1 MDFVIRFTT
10 RAWYFQGHSPMFS
23 ELLESIIGKKVGKT
37 RVVPVTSKIL
47 FVFILIILV
56 SNLASNYINL
66 MFNRTE
72 LISQMKDLLGKDL
85 RDIYTFCNNQYEI
98 FQLTRDENKSL
109 DAIKLKGSAQLKN
122 SRAVV
127 LGLKRDQKYFFTS
140 SKMATVAPFD
150 DRTSFDIMEKN
161 RAQGVDEGFLPLKL
175 NNHEYFAAYKYNIK
189 WEMYLVRAEE
199 ENEFYQKQREIF
211 RNVSIIIGIITLL
224 SAIVGAVLLRRILK
238 YVRLLT
244 RSIMSMADSQQLEIV
259 DLKKA
264 PNDDITYLGMAFN
277 SLSST
282 VNNLISI
289 FRKFAN
295 QDIVI
300 KAYRDREVKLEGVQ
314 KNLTIMFSDIKS
326 FTFITETLGTD
337 IIRLLNLHYDQA
349 IREIVEHDGIIGAI
363 IGDALLAVFGALDEE
378 VAEPH
383 RNKSLQ
389 AVLAGYKM
397 QDVARRLRD
406 EMTRKR
412 DGILSKRGKL
422 TPEEERVY
430 KAVLLEVG
438 VGIDGGEVFYG
449 TLGSHVRMTNTVIG
463 DNVNAASRLEG
474 LTRVYKVPVICSEF
488 VKRDIESSDKAAHE
502 HSEIY
507 FQELDTVQVKGK
519 TTGTKIYWPVPT
531 SEMTGVMEKSL
542 TAFSHGLKL
551 YYKGNWSAAHKEFV
565 KSKLKVAKVFQ
576 ERTHRNKA
584 PAKWNGIWEMK
595 TK

>member
-1 MDFVIRFTT
+1 
-10 RAWYFQGHSPMFS
+10 MFA
-23 ELLESIIGKKVGKT
+23 ELKESLIGRKIGNT
-37 RVVPVTSKIL
+37 RVIPVTSKIL

-98 FQLTRDENKSL
+98 FQLTRDEKKSL
-109 DAIKLKGSAQLKN
+109 EAIKLKGAAQLKN

-127 LGLKRDQKYFFTS
+127 LGLKRDQKYFFTA
-140 SKMATVAPFD
+140 SKMPQVSKFADSA
-150 DRTSFDIMEKN
+150 SFELMESN
-161 RAQGVDEGFLPLKL
+161 RAKGSDEGFLPLKL
-175 NNHEYFAAYKYNIK
+175 NQHEYFAAYKYNPK
-189 WEMYLVRAEE
+189 WEMYLIRAEE

-211 RNVSIIIGIITLL
+211 RNVSIIIGVITLL
-224 SAIVGAVLLRRILK
+224 SAIVGTILLRRILK

-244 RSIMSMADSQQLEIV
+244 RSIMQMAETQQLEIV

-349 IREIVEHDGIIGAI
+349 IRQIMEHDGIIGAI
-363 IGDALLAVFGALDEE
+363 IGDALLAVFGALDDVDSDESNGE
-378 VAEPH
+378 H

-397 QDVARRLRD
+397 QDVARALRA
-406 EMTRKR
+406 EMTAKR
-412 DGILSKRGKL
+412 DAILKKKGKL

-488 VKRDIESSDKAAHE
+488 VKKDIESDGDQNDE
-502 HSEIY
+502 VGQIY

-519 TTGTKIYWPVPT
+519 TTGTHIYWPIPVSDINPA
-531 SEMTGVMEKSL
+531 MEKYL
-542 TAFSHGLKL
+542 EAFSRGLKL
-551 YYKGNWSAAHKEFV
+551 YYKGNWPAAHKEFV
-565 KSKLKVAKVFQ
+565 RSKLTVARVFE
-576 ERTHRNKA
+576 ERTYRSKA
-584 PAKWNGIWEMK
+584 PAKWNGIWQMK

>member
-1 MDFVIRFTT
+1 
-10 RAWYFQGHSPMFS
+10 MFA
-23 ELLESIIGKKVGKT
+23 ELKESIIGRKVGNT
-37 RVVPVTSKIL
+37 RVIPVTSKIL

-98 FQLTRDENKSL
+98 FQLTRDEKKSL
-109 DAIKLKGSAQLKN
+109 DAIKLKGAAQLKN

-127 LGLKRDQKYFFTS
+127 LGVRRDQKYFFTA
-140 SKMATVAPFD
+140 SKMAQVMPFT
-150 DRTSFDIMEKN
+150 DRASLDFMEQN
-161 RAQGVDEGFLPLKL
+161 RSKGSDEGFLPLKI
-175 NNHEYFAAYKYNIK
+175 NQHEYFAAYKYNPK
-189 WEMYLVRAEE
+189 WDIYLVRAEE

-211 RNVSIIIGIITLL
+211 RNVSIIIGVITFL
-224 SAIVGAVLLRRILK
+224 SAVVGTILLRRILR
-238 YVRLLT
+238 YVRQLT
-244 RSIMSMADSQQLEIV
+244 RSIMRMAETQQLEIV

-282 VNNLISI
+282 VNNLITI

-349 IREIVEHDGIIGAI
+349 IRQIVEHDGIIGAI
-363 IGDALLAVFGALDEE
+363 IGDALLAVFGALDD
-378 VAEPH
+378 VADEAEGSH

-397 QDVARRLRD
+397 QEVARNLRA
-406 EMTRKR
+406 EMTAKR
-412 DGILSKRGKL
+412 DAILKKKGKL

-488 VKRDIESSDKAAHE
+488 VKKDIESSAEAGDAD
-502 HSEIY
+502 IY

-519 TTGTKIYWPVPT
+519 TTGTHIYWPIPA
-531 SEMTGVMEKSL
+531 SEMNAAMEKYL
-542 TAFSHGLKL
+542 EAFSRGLKL
-551 YYKGNWSAAHKEFV
+551 YYKGNWPAAHKEFV
-565 KSKLKVAKVFQ
+565 RSKLNVARVFE
-576 ERTHRNKA
+576 ERTYRSKA

>member
-1 MDFVIRFTT
+1 
-10 RAWYFQGHSPMFS
+10 MFS
-23 ELLESIIGKKVGKT
+23 ELKESIIGKKVGNT

-72 LISQMKDLLGKDL
+72 LITQMKDLLGKDL

-98 FQLTRDENKSL
+98 FQLTRDEKKSL
-109 DAIKLKGSAQLKN
+109 DSIKLKGGAQLKN

-127 LGLKRDQKYFFTS
+127 LGLRRDQKYFFTS
-140 SKMATVAPFD
+140 SKAIQIAPFSD
-150 DRTSFDIMEKN
+150 KASFDIMEKN
-161 RAQGVDEGFLPLKL
+161 RAQGIDEGFLPLIINK
-175 NNHEYFAAYKYNIK
+175 HEYFAAYKYNPK
-189 WEMYLVRAEE
+189 WEAYLIRAEE

-211 RNVSIIIGIITLL
+211 RNVSIIIGVITLL
-224 SAIVGAVLLRRILK
+224 SAIVGTILLRRILR

-244 RSIMSMADSQQLEIV
+244 RSIMSMADSQQLELV
-259 DLKKA
+259 DLKNA

-337 IIRLLNLHYDQA
+337 IIRLLNLHYDKA
-349 IREIVEHDGIIGAI
+349 IREIVEHDGVIGAI
-363 IGDALLAVFGALDEE
+363 IGDALLAVFGALDDVASDE
-378 VAEPH
+378 VDALP

-397 QDVARRLRD
+397 QEVAEALRA
-406 EMTRKR
+406 EMTVKR
-412 DGILSKRGKL
+412 DTILKKHGKL

-488 VKRDIESSDKAAHE
+488 VKKEIEIAAKE
-502 HSEIY
+502 ADEKIEIY

-519 TTGTKIYWPVPT
+519 TTGTQIYWPIPIADVDAA
-531 SEMTGVMEKSL
+531 MEKSL
-542 TAFSHGLKL
+542 ATFSRGLKL
-551 YYKGNWSAAHKEFV
+551 YYKGTWSAAHKEFA
-565 KSKLKVAKVFQ
+565 KSKLKVAKVFE
-576 ERTHRNKA
+576 ERTYRSKA

>member
-1 MDFVIRFTT
+1 
-10 RAWYFQGHSPMFS
+10 
-23 ELLESIIGKKVGKT
+23 
-37 RVVPVTSKIL
+37 
-47 FVFILIILV
+47 
-56 SNLASNYINL
+56 
-66 MFNRTE
+66 
-72 LISQMKDLLGKDL
+72 
-85 RDIYTFCNNQYEI
+85 
-98 FQLTRDENKSL
+98 
-109 DAIKLKGSAQLKN
+109 
-122 SRAVV
+122 
-127 LGLKRDQKYFFTS
+127 
-140 SKMATVAPFD
+140 
-150 DRTSFDIMEKN
+150 
-161 RAQGVDEGFLPLKL
+161 
-175 NNHEYFAAYKYNIK
+175 
-189 WEMYLVRAEE
+189 
-199 ENEFYQKQREIF
+199 
-211 RNVSIIIGIITLL
+211 L
-224 SAIVGAVLLRRILK
+224 SAIVGTILLRRILK

-244 RSIMSMADSQQLEIV
+244 RSIMQMAETQQLEIV

-349 IREIVEHDGIIGAI
+349 IRQIMEHDGIIGAI
-363 IGDALLAVFGALDEE
+363 IGDALLAVFGALDDVEADE
-378 VAEPH
+378 TNSAH

-397 QDVARRLRD
+397 QDVARALRA
-406 EMTRKR
+406 EMTAKR
-412 DGILSKRGKL
+412 DAILKKKGKL

-488 VKRDIESSDKAAHE
+488 VKNDIESSGDE
-502 HSEIY
+502 NDEVGQIY

-519 TTGTKIYWPVPT
+519 TTGTHIYWPIPVSDINPA
-531 SEMTGVMEKSL
+531 MEKYL
-542 TAFSHGLKL
+542 EAFSRGLKL
-551 YYKGNWSAAHKEFV
+551 YYKGNWPAAHKEFV
-565 KSKLKVAKVFQ
+565 RSKLNVARVFE
-576 ERTHRNKA
+576 ERTYRSKA

>member
-1 MDFVIRFTT
+1 
-10 RAWYFQGHSPMFS
+10 MFS
-23 ELLESIIGKKVGKT
+23 DLKESLIGRRVGGT
-37 RVVPVTSKIL
+37 RVIPVTSKIL

-98 FQLTRDENKSL
+98 FQLTRDEKKSL
-109 DAIKLKGSAQLKN
+109 DAIKLKGNAQLKN

-127 LGLKRDQKYFFTS
+127 LGLKRDLKYYFTS
-140 SKMATVAPFD
+140 SKGLQIAPFSD
-150 DRTSFDIMEKN
+150 KANFDFMEKN
-161 RAQGVDEGFLPLKL
+161 RIEGIDEGFLPLKL
-175 NNHEYFAAYKYNIK
+175 NQHEYFAVYKYNPK
-189 WEMYLVRAEE
+189 WEIYLIRAEE

-211 RNVSIIIGIITLL
+211 RNVSIIIAVITLL
-224 SAIVGAVLLRRILK
+224 SGIVGTILLRRILR
-238 YVRLLT
+238 YVSRLT
-244 RSIMSMADSQQLEIV
+244 RSIMSMAETQQLEIV
-259 DLKKA
+259 DLKNA

-282 VNNLISI
+282 VNNLIGI

-337 IIRLLNLHYDQA
+337 IIRLLNMHYDQA
-349 IREIVEHDGIIGAI
+349 IRQIVEHDGIIGAI
-363 IGDALLAVFGALDEE
+363 IGDALLAVFGALDD
-378 VAEPH
+378 VATPH

-389 AVLAGYKM
+389 AVLAGYQM
-397 QDVARRLRD
+397 QDVAKKLRD
-406 EMTRKR
+406 EMTKR
-412 DGILSKRGKL
+412 RDAILTKKGRLS
-422 TPEEERVY
+422 PEEERVY

-488 VKRDIESSDKAAHE
+488 VKKDIETSSKE
-502 HSEIY
+502 ENLKSEIF
-507 FQELDTVQVKGK
+507 FQELDIVQVKGK
-519 TTGTKIYWPVPT
+519 TTGTHIYWPLPT
-531 SEMTGVMEKSL
+531 AQLNSAIQKSL
-542 TAFSHGLKL
+542 EPFARGLRL
-551 YYKGNWSAAHKEFV
+551 YYKGDWSGAHKEFV
-565 KSKLKVAKVFQ
+565 KSKLKVAKVFE
-576 ERTHRNKA
+576 ERTHGNKA

>member
-1 MDFVIRFTT
+1 
-10 RAWYFQGHSPMFS
+10 MFS
-23 ELLESIIGKKVGKT
+23 ELKESIIGRRVGGT

-72 LISQMKDLLGKDL
+72 LITQMKELLGKDL

-109 DAIKLKGSAQLKN
+109 EAIKLKGAAQLKN

-127 LGLKRDQKYFFTS
+127 LGLRRNQAYFFTA
-140 SKMATVAPFD
+140 SKMAQVQKFADTA
-150 DRTSFDIMEKN
+150 SFDMMEKN
-161 RAQGVDEGFLPLKL
+161 RSAGSDEGFLPIKI
-175 NNHEYFAAYKYNIK
+175 NNHEYFAAYKYNPK
-189 WEMYLVRAEE
+189 WEIYLIRAEE

-211 RNVSIIIGIITLL
+211 RNVSIIIGVITLL

-244 RSIMSMADSQQLEIV
+244 RSIMQMAETQQLELV

-337 IIRLLNLHYDQA
+337 IIRLLNLHYDKA

-363 IGDALLAVFGALDEE
+363 IGDALLAVFGALDD
-378 VAEPH
+378 VAEKDTDASV

-397 QDVARRLRD
+397 QEVALALRD

-412 DGILSKRGKL
+412 DAILSKRGKL

-474 LTRVYKVPVICSEF
+474 LTREYKVPLICSEF
-488 VKRDIESSDKAAHE
+488 VKKDIETSGAD
-502 HSEIY
+502 EIY

-519 TTGTKIYWPVPT
+519 TTGTHIYWPLLKAEITP
-531 SEMTGVMEKSL
+531 SMEKSL
-542 TAFSHGLKL
+542 ESFSRGLKL
-551 YYKGNWSAAHKEFV
+551 YYKGNWPGAHKEFA
-565 KSKLKVAKVFQ
+565 KSKLSVAKIFSD
-576 ERTHRNKA
+576 RTHKNKA

>member
-1 MDFVIRFTT
+1 ML
-10 RAWYFQGHSPMFS
+10 A
-23 ELLESIIGKKVGKT
+23 ELKESIIGRKVGNT
-37 RVVPVTSKIL
+37 RVIPVTSKIL

-72 LISQMKDLLGKDL
+72 LITQMKDLLGKDL

-98 FQLTRDENKSL
+98 FQLTRDEKKSL
-109 DAIKLKGSAQLKN
+109 EAIKLKGSAQLKN

-127 LGLKRDQKYFFTS
+127 LGLKRDQKYFFTA
-140 SKMATVAPFD
+140 SKIPQLAKFAD
-150 DRTSFDIMEKN
+150 AQSFDIMEKN
-161 RAQGVDEGFLPLKL
+161 RAKGSDEGFLPLKI
-175 NNHEYFAAYKYNIK
+175 NQHEYFAAYKYNPK
-189 WEMYLVRAEE
+189 WEMYLIRAEE

-211 RNVSIIIGIITLL
+211 RNVSIIIAVITLL
-224 SAIVGAVLLRRILK
+224 SAIVGTILLRRILK
-238 YVRLLT
+238 YVRMLT
-244 RSIMSMADSQQLEIV
+244 RSIMRMAETQQLEIV
-259 DLKKA
+259 DLKGA

-349 IREIVEHDGIIGAI
+349 IRQIVEHDGIIGAI
-363 IGDALLAVFGALDEE
+363 IGDALLAVFGALDDVDETSGE
-378 VAEPH
+378 H

-397 QDVARRLRD
+397 QDVAKHLRD
-406 EMTRKR
+406 EMTAKR
-412 DGILSKRGKL
+412 DAILKKKGKL

-488 VKRDIESSDKAAHE
+488 VKKDIESSTKTEGGEA
-502 HSEIY
+502 EIF

-519 TTGTKIYWPVPT
+519 TTGTHIYWPIPLAELD
-531 SEMTGVMEKSL
+531 SAMKKSL
-542 TAFSHGLKL
+542 EAFTRGLKL
-551 YYKGNWSAAHKEFV
+551 YYKGSWSAANKEFAR
-565 KSKLKVAKVFQ
+565 SKLKVAKVFE

>member
-1 MDFVIRFTT
+1 
-10 RAWYFQGHSPMFS
+10 MFAD
-23 ELLESIIGKKVGKT
+23 LKESLIGRKIGDT
-37 RVVPVTSKIL
+37 RVVPVTTKIL
-47 FVFILIILV
+47 FIFLLIILV

-98 FQLTRDENKSL
+98 FQLTRDEKKSL

-127 LGLKRDQKYFFTS
+127 LGLKRDQTYFFTS
-140 SKMATVAPFD
+140 SKGVKVGPFND
-150 DRTSFDIMEKN
+150 KTSFEFMENN
-161 RAQGVDEGFLPLKL
+161 RADGVDEGFVPVHL
-175 NNHEYFAAYKYNIK
+175 NNHEYFAAYKYNAK
-189 WEMYLVRAEE
+189 WQVYLIRAEE

-211 RNVSIIIGIITLL
+211 RNVSIIIAVITFL
-224 SAIVGAVLLRRILK
+224 SAVVGAILLRRILK

-244 RSIMSMADSQQLEIV
+244 RSIMRMAETQQLELV

-282 VNNLISI
+282 VNNLIHI

-337 IIRLLNLHYDQA
+337 IIRLLNLHYDKA

-363 IGDALLAVFGALDEE
+363 IGDALLAVFGALDDVGED
-378 VAEPH
+378 H

-397 QDVARRLRD
+397 QEVAAALRD
-406 EMTRKR
+406 EMTAKR
-412 DGILSKRGKL
+412 DAILKKKGRLS
-422 TPEEERVY
+422 PEEERVY

-474 LTRVYKVPVICSEF
+474 LTRVYKVPVICSQF
-488 VKRDIESSDKAAHE
+488 VKKDIEDSGDAG
-502 HSEIY
+502 IY

-519 TTGTKIYWPVPT
+519 TTGTRIYWPMPT
-531 SEMTGVMEKSL
+531 SEIDDPTGKALEIF
-542 TAFSHGLKL
+542 ARGLKL
-551 YYKGNWSAAHKEFV
+551 YYKGDWPKAYREFARC
-565 KSKLKVAKVFQ
+565 KLKVARVFE
-576 ERTHRNKA
+576 ERTQGSRA

>member
-1 MDFVIRFTT
+1 
-10 RAWYFQGHSPMFS
+10 MFA
-23 ELLESIIGKKVGKT
+23 ELKESIIGRKVGNT
-37 RVVPVTSKIL
+37 RVIPVTSKIL

-72 LISQMKDLLGKDL
+72 LITQMKDLLGKDL

-98 FQLTRDENKSL
+98 FQLTRDEKKSL
-109 DAIKLKGSAQLKN
+109 DAIKLKGAAQLKN

-127 LGLKRDQKYFFTS
+127 FGLKRDQKYFFTA
-140 SKMATVAPFD
+140 SKAIQVAPFA
-150 DRTSFDIMEKN
+150 DRASFDLMEKN
-161 RAQGVDEGFLPLKL
+161 RSQGSDEGLMPVRI
-175 NNHEYFAAYKYNIK
+175 NNHEYFAAYKYNPK

-211 RNVSIIIGIITLL
+211 RNVSIIIAVITLL
-224 SAIVGAVLLRRILK
+224 SAIVGTILLRRILR
-238 YVRLLT
+238 YVRQLT
-244 RSIMSMADSQQLEIV
+244 RAIMRMADSQQLEIV
-259 DLKKA
+259 DLKHA

-337 IIRLLNLHYDQA
+337 IIRLLNLHYDKA

-363 IGDALLAVFGALDEE
+363 IGDALLAVFGAMDEMADE
-378 VAEPH
+378 HA
-383 RNKSLQ
+383 NKSLQ

-397 QDVARRLRD
+397 QEVAEALRA
-406 EMTRKR
+406 EMTAKR
-412 DGILSKRGKL
+412 DTILKKKGKL

-474 LTRVYKVPVICSEF
+474 LTRVYKVPVICSQF
-488 VKRDIESSDKAAHE
+488 VKNDIEENAGSDGEK
-502 HSEIY
+502 IY

-519 TTGTKIYWPVPT
+519 TTGTHIYWPVPKDQME
-531 SEMTGVMEKSL
+531 SGMEKSL
-542 TAFSHGLKL
+542 ASFSRGLKL
-551 YYKGNWSAAHKEFV
+551 YYKGDWPGAYKEFS
-565 KSKLKVAKVFQ
+565 KNKLKVARVFE
-576 ERTHRNKA
+576 ERTYRSKA
-584 PAKWNGIWEMK
+584 PKKWNGIWEMK

>member
-1 MDFVIRFTT
+1 MLREFL
-10 RAWYFQGHSPMFS
+10 Q
-23 ELLESIIGKKVGKT
+23 SIIGKKVGGT

-72 LISQMKDLLGKDL
+72 LITQMKDLLGKDL

-98 FQLTRDENKSL
+98 FQLTRDEKKSL
-109 DAIKLKGSAQLKN
+109 DAIQLKGSAQLKN

-127 LGLKRDQKYFFTS
+127 LGLKRDSSYYFSAAKFG
-140 SKMATVAPFD
+140 KLAPFRD
-150 DRTSFDIMEKN
+150 AASLEVMEKN
-161 RAQGVDEGFLPLKL
+161 RAQGVDEGFLPIKISG
-175 NNHEYFAAYKYNIK
+175 HEYFAAYKFNQK
-189 WEMYLVRAEE
+189 WDLYLIRAEE

-211 RNVSIIIGIITLL
+211 RNVSIIIGVITLL
-224 SAIVGAVLLRRILK
+224 SAIVGTVLLRRILR
-238 YVRLLT
+238 YVTLLT
-244 RSIMSMADSQQLEIV
+244 RSIMRMAETQQLEIV
-259 DLKKA
+259 DLRKA

-282 VNNLISI
+282 VNNLIGI

-295 QDIVI
+295 QDIVA

-349 IREIVEHDGIIGAI
+349 IRQIVEHDGIIGAI
-363 IGDALLAVFGALDEE
+363 IGDALLAVFGALDDIEGS
-378 VAEPH
+378 H
-383 RNKSLQ
+383 KNKSLQ

-397 QDVARRLRD
+397 QDVAAALRT
-406 EMTRKR
+406 EMTRRR
-412 DGILSKRGKL
+412 DAILSKKGKL

-449 TLGSHVRMTNTVIG
+449 TLGSYVRMTNTVIG

-488 VKRDIESSDKAAHE
+488 VKKDIESAPEHE
-502 HSEIY
+502 QEEAGIRFVEI
-507 FQELDTVQVKGK
+507 DTVQVKGK
-519 TTGTKIYWPVPT
+519 TTGTQIYWPIPA
-531 SEMTGVMEKSL
+531 EQMDKAMEKSVD
-542 TAFSHGLKL
+542 AFAYGLKL
-551 YYKGNWSAAHKEFV
+551 YYKGNWPAAHKEFL
-565 KSKLKVAKVFQ
+565 KSKLSVARVFV

>member
-1 MDFVIRFTT
+1 
-10 RAWYFQGHSPMFS
+10 MFS
-23 ELLESIIGKKVGKT
+23 ELKESIIGRKVGDT

-98 FQLTRDENKSL
+98 FQLTRDEKKSL

-122 SRAVV
+122 SHAVV

-140 SKMATVAPFD
+140 TKGIKVDAFSDKASYDF
-150 DRTSFDIMEKN
+150 MEKN
-161 RAQGVDEGFLPLKL
+161 RAEGLDEGFLPLKL
-175 NNHEYFAAYKYNIK
+175 NKHEYFAAYKYNAK
-189 WEMYLVRAEE
+189 WEVYLIRAEE

-211 RNVSIIIGIITLL
+211 RNVSIIIGVITFL
-224 SAIVGAVLLRRILK
+224 SAVVGTILLRRILR
-238 YVRLLT
+238 YVRQLT
-244 RSIMSMADSQQLEIV
+244 RSIMRMADTQQLEIV
-259 DLKKA
+259 DLKHA

-282 VNNLISI
+282 VNNLIGI

-337 IIRLLNLHYDQA
+337 IIRLLNLHYDKA
-349 IREIVEHDGIIGAI
+349 IREIIEHDGVIGAI
-363 IGDALLAVFGALDEE
+363 IGDALLAVFGALDDM
-378 VAEPH
+378 AEPVK
-383 RNKSLQ
+383 NKSLQ

-397 QDVARRLRD
+397 QEVAKQLRD
-406 EMTRKR
+406 QMTKKR
-412 DGILSKRGKL
+412 DAILAKKGKL

-449 TLGSHVRMTNTVIG
+449 TLGSYMRMTNTVIG

-488 VKRDIESSDKAAHE
+488 VKKDIEQGAKEDSE
-502 HSEIY
+502 GSEIY

-519 TTGTKIYWPVPT
+519 TTGTHIYWPIPHT
-531 SEMTGVMEKSL
+531 DIDAGMGKSL
-542 TAFSHGLKL
+542 EAFSKGLKL
-551 YYKGNWSAAHKEFV
+551 YYKGNWPAAHKEFV
-565 KSKLKVAKVFQ
+565 KSKIKVARVFE
-576 ERTHRNKA
+576 ERTYRSKA